1 MRIIYSYQGKE
12 EVKDFNTTEVIIGRP
27 KESVRIDLDLTPD
40 MTVSRPHARVWIEY
54 GQACIE
60 DLGSMQRTRVNGQ
73 PIKGKKI
80 LQAGDSILIGETTIT
95 VEILPVEA
103 TTVEIDT
110 AVEIDPYDTQEDP
123 YKTRFDPADAR
134 PIEQI
139 TLVMDA
145 SIPAF
150 VPADTLST
158 DTDRRLNLFYDLPL
172 QFAAETR
179 LDSLLQLIVERVVDV
194 IAGARRGAL
203 LVKDRLTDKLALKA
217 HWPVGAPAVSRGL
230 ARRSMEK
237 RKSLIWPPPP
247 QEAEADAMMTDSFI
261 GSIEE
266 YGIESAMYAPLLW
279 KDEVLGVVCVDNCE
293 SCGAFTADDL
303 RLLQAVAHHAAIAV
317 ANLQLQAELR
327 RDTER
332 LANLL
337 KLVSPQVAERLK
349 HYRGRLRPG
358 GEFRD
363 ATILFSDIRG
373 FTNLSATMNPQDVTD
388 MLEDYFERLV
398 PIVFKHHGTIDKFV
412 GDAILAVFG
421 SPDTDDHQ
429 YIHAVEAALDM
440 QQAMQEVNAR
450 REAEEKHTGEI
461 GIGIHCG
468 EVVHGLI
475 GTSDRMEFTVIG
487 DTVNRASRYCDGAKG
502 GEVLIS
508 PELHQQVWDQI
519 TAEPTTID
527 TKHEGTLTAYRVKK
541 IKQRN

>member
-12 EVKDFNTTEVIIGRP
+12 SVKDFEATEVVIGRP
-27 KESVRIDLDLTPD
+27 KESVKIDLDLTPD
-40 MTVSRPHARVWIEY
+40 MTASRPHARVWIED

-73 PIKGKKI
+73 QIKGKRI
-80 LQAGDSILIGETTIT
+80 LQAGDSILIGETTLT
-95 VEILPVEA
+95 VEIP
-103 TTVEIDT
+103 TVEIDP
-110 AVEIDPYDTQEDP
+110 DDTQEDP
-123 YKTRFDPADAR
+123 YKTSLDPNDSR

-145 SIPAF
+145 RIPAF
-150 VPADTLST
+150 AAADTPST

-194 IAGARRGAL
+194 IPGARRGAL
-203 LVKDRLTDKLALKA
+203 LVKDRQTEKLALKA
-217 HWPVGAPAVSRGL
+217 HFPVGTPAVSRSL

-237 RKSLIWPPPP
+237 RKSLIWPPP
-247 QEAEADAMMTDSFI
+247 QEAEADTMMTNTFM

-279 KDEVLGVVCVDNCE
+279 KDEVMGVVCVDNCE

-303 RLLQAVAHHAAIAV
+303 RLLQAVAHHAAMAV
-317 ANLQLQAELR
+317 ASLQLQAELR
-327 RDTER
+327 HEATV

-349 HYRGRLRPG
+349 KHRGRLRPG
-358 GEFRD
+358 GEFRE

-388 MLEDYFERLV
+388 MLEDYFGRLV

-412 GDAILAVFG
+412 GDAIMAVFG
-421 SPDTDDHQ
+421 SPDSDEHQ
-429 YIHAVEAALDM
+429 HIHAIQAALDM
-440 QQAMQEVNAR
+440 QQAMQEVNSSR
-450 REAEEKHTGEI
+450 QAEGKHTGEI
-461 GIGIHCG
+461 GIGIHFG

-475 GTSDRMEFTVIG
+475 GTSERMEFTVIG
-487 DTVNRASRYCDGAKG
+487 DAVNRASRYCDGARA

-508 PELHQQVWDQI
+508 PELHQWVWDQI
-519 TAEPTTID
+519 DAEPTSIE
-527 TKHEGTLTAYRVKK
+527 TKHEGTLTAYRIKG
-541 IKQRN
+541 IKQKS

>member
-1 MRIIYSYQGKE
+1 
-12 EVKDFNTTEVIIGRP
+12 RP
-27 KESVRIDLDLTPD
+27 L
-40 MTVSRPHARVWIEY
+40 
-54 GQACIE
+54 
-60 DLGSMQRTRVNGQ
+60 
-73 PIKGKKI
+73 
-80 LQAGDSILIGETTIT
+80 
-95 VEILPVEA
+95 
-103 TTVEIDT
+103 
-110 AVEIDPYDTQEDP
+110 
-123 YKTRFDPADAR
+123 
-134 PIEQI
+134 EQI

-150 VPADTLST
+150 VPDDTPST

-172 QFAAETR
+172 QFAKETR

-194 IAGARRGAL
+194 IPGANRGAL
-203 LVKDRLTDKLALKA
+203 LVKDRQTERLALKA
-217 HWPVGAPAVSRGL
+217 HWPVGKPAVSKSL
-230 ARRSMEK
+230 AHRSMEK
-237 RKSLIWPPPP
+237 RKSLIWPPPS
-247 QEAEADAMMTDSFI
+247 QEIDAMASDTMI
-261 GSIEE
+261 GSVEE

-279 KDEVLGVVCVDNCE
+279 KDEVMGVVCVDNCE

-349 HYRGRLRPG
+349 NHRGRLRPG
-358 GEFRD
+358 GEFHE

-388 MLEDYFERLV
+388 MLEDYFGRLV
-398 PIVFKHHGTIDKFV
+398 PIISKHHGTIDKFV

-421 SPDTDDHQ
+421 SPDADEHQ
-429 YIHAVEAALDM
+429 HIHAIEAALDM

-450 REAEEKHTGEI
+450 RRMGEKHTGEI

-475 GTSDRMEFTVIG
+475 GTSERMEFTVIG
-487 DTVNRASRYCDGAKG
+487 DAVNRASRYCDGARA

-508 PELHQQVWDQI
+508 PELHQWVWDQI
-519 TAEPTTID
+519 TAEPTSIE
-527 TKHEGTLTAYRVKK
+527 TKHEGTLTAYRVIQ
-541 IKQRN
+541 IKHRS